1 MGGVFQTDFLSV
13 FGKSARIRQNGSL
26 FMNLKTTWYTKTAE
40 GTANGPL
47 SEEELHQMATNG
59 ELAGDTLVSKD
70 RKNWLPAIQA
80 TEVGLDCLVLSAEGG
95 LNVLGPF
102 AHENLLSPG
111 RIENIPQK
119 GILFLRASSVESL
132 PAISGETGTSL
143 VARLTQAESAVRQSE
158 RRLLQAEAETKAK
171 DLEMESE
178 RAALRSEIAALKADI
193 LKKDAVLESAK
204 KQAEADK
211 AASEEM
217 SALEA
222 RIVDLEQLSNN
233 GKRQL
238 HQLESDKKELESRNG
253 DLQAKAEQLA
263 ADLES
268 ARKEISEV
276 RKALEAIR
284 AESEGTQQALEQS
297 RQECEALKAALAEAR
312 AATDAA
318 AGKLEESRAESKR
331 AKDAF
336 RKLSGDLKA
345 ALQTSEGLLTD
356 EPEVVEAEVVYSPSG
371 ASGGSSELVGKSAK
385 DDAERQAGW
394 RAGKDDTR
402 TSRMAALESQLQKE
416 LSMAAQLKANVPSKG
431 GHSSKQGAGRGGFVH
446 LFKS

>member
-1 MGGVFQTDFLSV
+1 
-13 FGKSARIRQNGSL
+13 
-26 FMNLKTTWYTKTAE
+26 MNLKATWYTKTAD

-59 ELAGDTLVSKD
+59 EVAGDTLVSKD

-178 RAALRSEIAALKADI
+178 RAALRSEIAALKAAI

-211 AASEEM
+211 AASAEM

-222 RIVDLEQLSNN
+222 RIVDLERLSNN

-238 HQLESDKKELESRNG
+238 LQLESDKKELSIRNS
-253 DLQAKAEQLA
+253 DLQAKTEQLTADWTA
-263 ADLES
+263 ARNEV
-268 ARKEISEV
+268 SEA
-276 RKALEAIR
+276 RKALEGIR
-284 AESEGTQQALEQS
+284 AEAEGARKALEQS
-297 RQECEALKAALAEAR
+297 KQECEALKAALAEAR
-312 AATDAA
+312 AAAEAA
-318 AGKLEESRAESKR
+318 MGDLEKSRAESKR
-331 AKDAF
+331 AKAAF

-345 ALQTSEGLLTD
+345 VLQMGEGLLSD
-356 EPEVVEAEVVYSPSG
+356 KPEVVEPEVVYSPNG
-371 ASGGSSELVGKSAK
+371 ANGEGSELVGKSTK
-385 DDAERQAGW
+385 DGADRQTGW

-416 LSMAAQLKANVPSKG
+416 LSMAAQMKAGATPKG
-431 GHSSKQGAGRGGFVH
+431 GHSSRQGAGRGGFVH
-446 LFKS
+446 LFQS